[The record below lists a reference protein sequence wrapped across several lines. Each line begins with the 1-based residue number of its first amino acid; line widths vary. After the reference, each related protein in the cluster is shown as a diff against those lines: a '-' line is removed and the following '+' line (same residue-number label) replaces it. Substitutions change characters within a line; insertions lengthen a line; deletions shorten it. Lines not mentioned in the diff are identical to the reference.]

1 MVVAIMEVELT
12 TIVAMHTLIYIN
24 GYSWILM
31 GSSRINESESIG
43 GTMGESDGIYFYFYL
58 CVDQFLYI
66 YIFNVYTMN
75 ENMIM

>member
-24 GYSWILM
+24 GYSLILM

-43 GTMGESDGIYFYFYL
+43 GTMGESDGIYFFYL

>member
-24 GYSWILM
+24 GYSLILM

-43 GTMGESDGIYFYFYL
+43 GTMGESDGIYFFIYVLINF
-58 CVDQFLYI
+58 
-66 YIFNVYTMN
+66 YIFIYSMY
-75 ENMIM
+75 IQ